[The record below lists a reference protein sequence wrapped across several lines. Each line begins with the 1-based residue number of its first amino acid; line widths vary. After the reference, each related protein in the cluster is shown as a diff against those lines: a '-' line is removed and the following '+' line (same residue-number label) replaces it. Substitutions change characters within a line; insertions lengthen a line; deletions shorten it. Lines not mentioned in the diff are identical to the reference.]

1 MQSLIYNRLGT
12 FTGVRV
18 VRRDPGDFGQLSR
31 GKKRIYFS
39 FLTKKGVDGLEDA
52 SKASD

>member
-1 MQSLIYNRLGT
+1 LLIYNHLGT

-18 VRRDPGDFGQLSR
+18 VRRDPGDFVKLSR
-31 GKKRIYFS
+31 DKKRIYFS
-39 FLTKKGVDGLEDA
+39 FLTKKGADELEDA